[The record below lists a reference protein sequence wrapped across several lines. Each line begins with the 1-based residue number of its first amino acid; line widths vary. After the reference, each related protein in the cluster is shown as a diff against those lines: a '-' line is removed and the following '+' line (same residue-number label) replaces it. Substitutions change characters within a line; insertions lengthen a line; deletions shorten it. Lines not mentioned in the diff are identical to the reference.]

1 MPDVPAPSIVVPH
14 AAVVDVRE
22 PERFAQGH
30 LAGSGHIP
38 VAELT
43 ERRAELPPR
52 DHPVVVV
59 AASGAE
65 ARAAVA
71 VLEELGYRQVTFF
84 DAGIDTLPGGLADTG
99 PAARLWRPSPF
110 LAAVID
116 EIPRG
121 PALDVAAGHGREAV
135 FLALHGFTVEAWDHA
150 PEALAKAESL
160 AARNGVTITTREK
173 NLEAKSIELP
183 EGAFALVTCFRFLH
197 RPLLPKI
204 ERAVAPGGHLVYETF
219 RIGQAKFGRPKSPK
233 YLFQDGELARTFSSL
248 EVVRYEEID
257 APEAIM
263 ARLLARR
270 PG

>member
-1 MPDVPAPSIVVPH
+1 MSDVPAPPIAAPH
-14 AAVVDVRE
+14 AAVLDVRE
-22 PERFAQGH
+22 PDRFAQGH

-38 VAELT
+38 AAELT

-52 DHPVVVV
+52 DQPVVVV
-59 AASGAE
+59 AASAAE

-84 DAGIDTLPGGLADTG
+84 DGGIDALPGGLSDTG
-99 PAARLWRPSPF
+99 PATRLWRPSPF
-110 LAAVID
+110 LASVID

-121 PALDVAAGHGREAV
+121 CALDVAAGHGREAV
-135 FLALHGFTVEAWDHA
+135 FLALHGFDVEAWDHA
-150 PEALAKAESL
+150 PEALAKAETL

-173 NLEAKSIELP
+173 NLEARSIEVP

-197 RPLLPKI
+197 RPLLPKL

-233 YLFQDGELARTFSSL
+233 YLFQDGELARTFPSL

-257 APEAIM
+257 APGAIM
-263 ARLLARR
+263 ARLLARK
-270 PG
+270 PE